1 MSPAS
6 RPRPLLRGALAI
18 LVALAGGTALAAPA
32 GAAEGRTYVAFGDSY
47 TSGLGMADQRP
58 AHAGEPAAC
67 TRSAQNYPAQ
77 VAKKLD
83 LGAERTGDWA
93 DLSCANA
100 TLSGPALLSPVDLL
114 GEVALAEKAGVLG
127 DRTRFVTFTA
137 GGNDRWDSGGLGLFA
152 GAILCL
158 DNPSCGANPP
168 ADQYQRPGSV
178 TAAAYVTRAKPAL
191 DRIRAL
197 APKARIALVE
207 YAQVLPSTDPIC
219 RTDQLVTTPA
229 AAGSNAYARAATNAL
244 FGAQPAAAQALG
256 IGFVDTTKATAG
268 HDICQEAGT
277 RWFART
283 GDSGADPVH
292 PTLAAHTAVAKAVYA
307 ARPSLPKATLK
318 GPASARV
325 GRTATFRAT
334 NLVRAPGYRARVTRQ
349 LSVAGRTR
357 TCSAPVGS
365 RRTATGTASFK
376 GRIPSRLTCARA
388 PRASRTR
395 ATPAGRYT
403 VRVCAESSSGACRST
418 GSTVQRTVRL
428 SR

>member
-1 MSPAS
+1 MSPAA
-6 RPRPLLRGALAI
+6 RPRPLLRGALA
-18 LVALAGGTALAAPA
+18 VVVVLAGGAALASPA
-32 GAAEGRTYVAFGDSY
+32 SAADGRTYVAFGDSY

-58 AHAGEPAAC
+58 AHAGEPTAC
-67 TRSAQNYPAQ
+67 TRSARNYPAQ

-158 DNPSCGANPP
+158 DNPDCGANPP
-168 ADQYQRPGSV
+168 ASTYQRPGSV
-178 TAAAYVTRAKPAL
+178 TAAAYVARATPAI
-191 DRIRAL
+191 DRIRSL
-197 APKARIALVE
+197 APNARISMVE

-229 AAGSNAYARAATNAL
+229 APGSNAYARAATTAL
-244 FGAQPAAAQALG
+244 FTSQPAAAKALG
-256 IGFVDTTKATAG
+256 IGFIDTTKATAG
-268 HDICQEAGT
+268 HDICKEAGT

-283 GDSGADPVH
+283 GDTGADPVH
-292 PTLAAHTAVAKAVYA
+292 PTVAAHTAIAKVVYA
-307 ARPSLPKATLK
+307 ARPSVPKAAVK
-318 GPASARV
+318 APASARI

-334 NLVRAPGYRARVTRQ
+334 NLARATGYRARLTRR

-357 TCSAPVGS
+357 TCSAPVGAK
-365 RRTATGTASFK
+365 RTASGTASFS
-376 GRIPSRLTCARA
+376 GRIPSRLTCAGA
-388 PRASRTR
+388 PKASRTR

-403 VRVCAESSSGACRST
+403 VRVCAESSSGACRSA
-418 GSTVQRTVRL
+418 GSTATDGVRL
-428 SR
+428 TR